1 MQIPYLFSSSFFSLI
16 YALVDNSCPYLLRMS
31 GSFQEQF
38 LFVVSCDPTKTS
50 PDYTELLSR
59 CRIFIVNLKI
69 DITVRICT
77 CNCSFLPTRLHK
89 LHYRQRNVLFG
100 LLLTDYVDLRRI
112 ILQLD

>member
-1 MQIPYLFSSSFFSLI
+1 MQMPYLFSSLFFTLK
-16 YALVDNSCPYLLRMS
+16 YALVNISCLDLLRMS

-38 LFVVSCDPTKTS
+38 LFVVSCDPTNTS

-69 DITVRICT
+69 DLTVRI
-77 CNCSFLPTRLHK
+77 CNCSFLPTPLHK
-89 LHYRQRNVLFG
+89 LHYRQRCSFRFI
-100 LLLTDYVDLRRI
+100 LTEYVDLRRL

>member
-1 MQIPYLFSSSFFSLI
+1 LLCKYPIYFRALFLTLK
-16 YALVDNSCPYLLRMS
+16 YALVDMSCLDLLCMS

-38 LFVVSCDPTKTS
+38 LFVVSCDPTDTS

-69 DITVRICT
+69 DMTVRI

-89 LHYRQRNVLFG
+89 LHYRQRYVLFC
-100 LLLTDYVDLRRI
+100 LLLTEYVDL
-112 ILQLD
+112 